1 MQLADNNSWIMTCS
15 ILKRMKKTTDKAP
28 KGVLREIGLRNL
40 HSYSVIDVREVI
52 LDNGE
57 IEYLV
62 FLRNPTGNFFMKDHE
77 IWKGDWGMNSSK
89 WTDKVRK
96 QVNYYVTPKD
106 VQKAQKK

>member
-1 MQLADNNSWIMTCS
+1 MMQLADNNGWVMTAS
-15 ILKRMKKTTDKAP
+15 ILKRMKKATDKAP

-40 HSYSVIDVREVI
+40 HSYSVVDVREVI

-62 FLRNPTGNFFMKDHE
+62 FMRNPTGNFFMKDHE
-77 IWKGDWGMNSSK
+77 VYKGDWGRGSSK

-96 QVNYYVTPKD
+96 
-106 VQKAQKK
+106 